1 MPTPKFANLQ
11 AILAGESE
19 TETGVVSENAEERL
33 EAEMRSAA

>member
-11 AILAGESE
+11 AILAEEGE
-19 TETGVVSENAEERL
+19 TGTGVVSERAEERL